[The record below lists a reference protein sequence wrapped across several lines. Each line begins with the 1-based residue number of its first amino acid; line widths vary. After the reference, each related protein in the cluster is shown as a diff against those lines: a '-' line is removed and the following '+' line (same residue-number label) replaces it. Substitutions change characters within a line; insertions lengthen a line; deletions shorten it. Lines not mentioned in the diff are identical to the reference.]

1 MTLSHRGEKDI
12 YDLSCM
18 TDVKKTDVWV
28 RKILLMTSLQQL
40 ETTCQIDSN
49 SFCCRTAQG
58 NGSSAL
64 ENTEG
69 RKIGLTTSN
78 KSLYH
83 QESKIYQVKVLIFII
98 FRVQYVSMQGHML
111 NCISQVFWMMIFYSS
126 VIAMHYI
133 YAANSPVSRQVI
145 LEPTV

>member
-18 TDVKKTDVWV
+18 TDVKKIDVWV
-28 RKILLMTSLQQL
+28 RKILLMTSLEQL

-64 ENTEG
+64 KNTEG

-98 FRVQYVSMQGHML
+98 FRVQCAGAHAKLYQ
-111 NCISQVFWMMIFYSS
+111 SS
-126 VIAMHYI
+126 VLDDD
-133 YAANSPVSRQVI
+133 I
-145 LEPTV
+145 LLFSDSHALHLCFKFPSE